1 MLVISPDVVGKAMA
15 GGGIRS
21 YEFARALAPHADVV
35 LAGLGSAD
43 ASELDVPVVAYDPA
57 SPAALREHIESA
69 DVVVGQPQWPTVAG
83 WLRGSCALVVVDLY
97 VPELFEVLAGWAGR
111 QGAGRRLVAT
121 LVVDRLG
128 EALRVGHRFLC
139 ATDRQRDLWL
149 GAMAGEGVLGR
160 RTGGAW
166 LDELMVKVP
175 FGAPDA
181 LATRAPGGRI
191 AQRFPGVA
199 GGDVVLWNGGLWSWL
214 DPRTAILAVD
224 RLRRRLPD
232 VKLVFM
238 GAAGH
243 RHAARATAEAQALA
257 RELGLD
263 GRAVFFNDAWVPYEE
278 RVNWLLDADC
288 AVSAHLD
295 HVETRFAFRT
305 RLLDCFWAGLPVVC
319 TEGDDLAERVA
330 RDDLGGTVAAGDVDG
345 MAAALGRVLERGRAP
360 YAPRLAAAARDYA
373 WDNVTAPLVDVVMSD
388 ARPPRLGEGVPGHR
402 AAAGRAAAYRAARA
416 TLNKL
421 GLSGWPGGRAT

>member
-1 MLVISPDVVGKAMA
+1 
-15 GGGIRS
+15 
-21 YEFARALAPHADVV
+21 
-35 LAGLGSAD
+35 
-43 ASELDVPVVAYDPA
+43 
-57 SPAALREHIESA
+57 
-69 DVVVGQPQWPTVAG
+69 
-83 WLRGSCALVVVDLY
+83 
-97 VPELFEVLAGWAGR
+97 
-111 QGAGRRLVAT
+111 
-121 LVVDRLG
+121 
-128 EALRVGHRFLC
+128 
-139 ATDRQRDLWL
+139 
-149 GAMAGEGVLGR
+149 
-160 RTGGAW
+160 
-166 LDELMVKVP
+166 
-175 FGAPDA
+175 
-181 LATRAPGGRI
+181 
-191 AQRFPGVA
+191 
-199 GGDVVLWNGGLWSWL
+199 
-214 DPRTAILAVD
+214 
-224 RLRRRLPD
+224 
-232 VKLVFM
+232 M

-360 YAPRLAAAARDYA
+360 YAPGLAAAARDYA
-373 WDNVTAPLVDVVMSD
+373 WANVTAPLVDVVMSD

-416 TLNKL
+416 TLNRV